1 MATKIIKSKNN
12 EIKSKTSNLNF
23 ESFDN
28 ISLKF
33 SPCAKS
39 SSISNENKRTDLCE
53 EATVRKIDDLI
64 TFVEKNELNILLP
77 DDGFFTAFHSLLQT
91 SSYRDFR

>member
-12 EIKSKTSNLNF
+12 EIKSNTNLNF

-33 SPCAKS
+33 SLFANLSP
-39 SSISNENKRTDLCE
+39 ISNENTRTDLCE

>member
-1 MATKIIKSKNN
+1 MTTKIIKSKNN
-12 EIKSKTSNLNF
+12 EIKSNTSNLNF

-33 SPCAKS
+33 SPFAKPS
-39 SSISNENKRTDLCE
+39 HISDENKRTDLCE